1 MDKHKKDSGRH
12 TTSKNISLRLSF
24 DMIEKLTRQAEK
36 EGRSRR
42 DIIVSLIDEY
52 LSKKENEKSL

>member
-36 EGRSRR
+36 EGRSKRA
-42 DIIVSLIDEY
+42 IILEAIEDY
-52 LSKKENEKSL
+52 LSRNED

>member
-24 DMIEKLTRQAEK
+24 EMIEKLTRQAEK
-36 EGRSRR
+36 EGRSKRA
-42 DIIVSLIDEY
+42 IILEAIEDY
-52 LSKKENEKSL
+52 LSRNED